1 LCAIK
6 VNHEE
11 EDQVFIYNWYA
22 IYSVNFKGKE
32 TEVDEAEKLENDPA
46 FRDKHG
52 LLQDAFYYLRDVL
65 DVLDKQNKEEAR
77 VNFEGGN

>member
-1 LCAIK
+1 MAIK
-6 VNHEE
+6 VNHED
-11 EDQVFIYNWYA
+11 EDQVFIYDWVD

-52 LLQDAFYYLRDVL
+52 LFQEAIYYKE